1 MARHAVLTSGERHRI
16 QTLVVLGA
24 ATFTAILI
32 RLASYDYG
40 EESTFFH
47 PHGYCYLWLPS
58 LVAAHVVSDLLIGLS
73 YVAISVTL
81 VYLVWKTR
89 RGLPFSWIFV
99 AFGAFIVACGATHF
113 MEVWTLWTPVF
124 WLSADVKIITAIASV
139 ATAIALP
146 PLVPKVLTL
155 LDQARLS
162 EQRRLEV
169 EQARAE
175 LERRVED
182 RTRDL
187 AGALV
192 RAEDANRAKE
202 AFLATVSHELRTP
215 LNAVLGW
222 TDVLEKRPDA
232 ALMARALPII
242 RRNAQAQERVVRD
255 LVDLSSMTAG
265 RLRIEPGPV
274 DLREV
279 IHNAMDV
286 VRHAAENKGLTL
298 GVMGDAPVTVNGDQA
313 RLQQVVWNLL
323 SNAVKFTPE
332 GGSVTVRLET
342 AGQTAR
348 ITVSDTGIGIN
359 PEFLPAAFERFTQ
372 ADPSTTR
379 THQGMGLGLAIVRHL
394 VELHGGRVDAHSRG
408 PGQGATF
415 IVELPLGA
423 AKAVPA
429 RKGAAPRVNSDLR
442 GRRVL
447 VVDDEPDSRET
458 VRVML
463 EAAGAETAEAASA
476 RAALARLLTEPFD
489 ALLSDIAMPEQDGI
503 QLIREVRQLS
513 DVSKRRIP
521 AVALTAFAAEE
532 HRRRALDAGF
542 QRHVAK
548 PTTADHLAGCINA
561 AIEDAA

>member
-1 MARHAVLTSGERHRI
+1 MARVAVFTTAERHRI
-16 QTLVVLGA
+16 RALLVLGG
-24 ATFTAILI
+24 ATFAAILI

-40 EESTFFH
+40 EGSTIFH

-58 LVAAHVVSDLLIGLS
+58 LVAAHVVSDMLIGLS

-124 WLSADVKIITAIASV
+124 WLSAEVKIITAAASV

-155 LDQARLS
+155 LDQARVS

-175 LERRVED
+175 LERRVDE

-187 AGALV
+187 AAALV
-192 RAEDANRAKE
+192 RAEEANRAKE

-222 TDVLEKRPDA
+222 TDVLEKRPDP
-232 ALMARALPII
+232 ALMARALPVI
-242 RRNAQAQERVVRD
+242 RRNAQAQARVVSD

-265 RLRIEPGPV
+265 RLRIEPHAI
-274 DLREV
+274 DLRHV
-279 IHNAMDV
+279 IENAMDV
-286 VRHAAENKGLTL
+286 VRHAAENKRLTL
-298 GVMGDAPVTVNGDQA
+298 GVVADTPVIVNGDEA

-332 GGSVTVRLET
+332 GGSVTVRVET
-342 AGQTAR
+342 VGQTAR
-348 ITVSDTGIGIN
+348 ISVSDTGIGIDSK
-359 PEFLPAAFERFTQ
+359 FLPAVFDRFTQ
-372 ADPSTTR
+372 ADTSTTR
-379 THQGMGLGLAIVRHL
+379 THQGLGLGLAIVRHL
-394 VELHGGRVDAHSRG
+394 VELHGGRVEAHSRG

-415 IVELPLGA
+415 IIELPLAA
-423 AKAVPA
+423 AKATPA
-429 RKGAAPRVNSDLR
+429 RAVAAAVNTDLR

-463 EAAGAETAEAASA
+463 EAAGAETAEADSA
-476 RAALARLLTEPFD
+476 RAAVARLLTESFD
-489 ALLSDIAMPEQDGI
+489 VLLSDIAMPERDGI
-503 QLIREVRQLS
+503 ELIREVRQLS
-513 DVSKRRIP
+513 DTSKRRIP

-532 HRRRALDAGF
+532 MRRRAIEAGF
-542 QRHVAK
+542 QRHVTK

-561 AIEDAA
+561 AIKDAA